1 MKNVE
6 KILEMFT
13 DGTQLAEQVK
23 ELLRCRDAAF
33 RPVEDACMNAAEK
46 MGGLETLLAL
56 RDRQLDCDLRFAVWQ
71 GMKLNLENFRSP
83 LGSVALTLDY
93 TQLLQEHIMF
103 NLPEH
108 RGTQK
113 ELDRLLETMTDQQRE
128 AIMPVDEFYAYLET
142 VGLKVAH
149 YLGFR
154 LGDLVYPMAEPG
166 YVADAAATRYFRVE
180 LERYIGF
187 SVE

>member
-13 DGTQLAEQVK
+13 AGMQLAERVK
-23 ELLRCRDAAF
+23 ELLRSRDGAF
-33 RPVEDACMNAAEK
+33 RSVEDACMDAAEE

-56 RDRQLDCDLRFAVWQ
+56 RDRQLDGDLCFAVWQ

-93 TQLLQEHIMF
+93 TQLLQEHIMIS
-103 NLPEH
+103 LPAHLES
-108 RGTQK
+108 QK
-113 ELDRLLETMTDQQRE
+113 ALDAVLEAMPAQQRE
-128 AIMPVDEFYAYLET
+128 QLMPVDEYYAYLET

-154 LGDLVYPMAEPG
+154 LGDLVYPMTEPG

-187 SVE
+187 SIE